1 MLHAAS
7 PIVLLESTLGFGQ
20 LDGKHVAFGRVIEGL
35 ALIRKIDMLGSDDGK
50 PKNTITIVGCGQ
62 L

>member
-1 MLHAAS
+1 MTS
-7 PIVLLESTLGFGQ
+7 PIVLLTAASFLIGQ

-35 ALIRKIDMLGSDDGK
+35 AFIRKIDMLGSDDGK
-50 PKNTITIVGCGQ
+50 PKREITIVSCGQ